1 MQILHLKLENFR
13 NYNTLDLD
21 FAPGINMIYGLNGQ
35 GKTNIAEA
43 IYFFAVAKSHR
54 VLKDKD
60 LIMHGKNYA
69 KMELDFLNK
78 ERDFNAKINLFSEK
92 NREIFVND
100 IKAVKNSDLIGRFNA
115 VLFSP
120 EDFSLI
126 KDGPGER
133 RRFTDIA
140 ISQVKPNYFLRLTE
154 YNKVLKMKNKVLK
167 EGLSYAGMIDIYNE
181 KLAEIGADIIF
192 YRNKFYEFL
201 KPISQDF
208 HREISLSLD
217 KFDIVYE
224 PCVKVDDRRKMK
236 DEIYK
241 KLSDLKMKELD
252 ERFCSFGIHREDVS
266 FYINEKKVKEF
277 ASQGQQ
283 RTVILILKL
292 AQAEYMKEIT
302 GEYPVLLLDDILSEL
317 DATRRKYFLSEIK
330 NKQVI
335 ITATDKGSFGRR
347 KDTKLIHVQNGHVSE
362 WKINN

>member
-1 MQILHLKLENFR
+1 MQVLNLKLKDFR
-13 NYNTLDLD
+13 NYENLDLD

-35 GKTNIAEA
+35 GKTNIVEA
-43 IYFFAVAKSHR
+43 IYFFAVLKSHR

-60 LIMHGKNYA
+60 LINYDKDFA
-69 KMELDFLNK
+69 KIELDFLNI
-78 ERDFNAKINLFSEK
+78 ERNFNAKINLFPDK
-92 NREIFVND
+92 NRDVFVND
-100 IKAVKNSDLIGRFNA
+100 IKINKNSELIGKFNA

-192 YRNKFYEFL
+192 YRNKFFEFL
-201 KPISQDF
+201 KPVAQDF
-208 HREISLSLD
+208 HRGIALNLD
-217 KFDIVYE
+217 KFEIDYE
-224 PCVKVDDRRKMK
+224 SCVKINDRKKMK
-236 DEIYK
+236 QDIYD
-241 KLSDLKMKELD
+241 KLESLKLKELD
-252 ERFCSFGIHREDVS
+252 ERFCIFGTHREDVT
-266 FYINEKKVKEF
+266 FYINGKKVKEF

-317 DATRRKYFLSEIK
+317 DSTRRKYFLNEIK
-330 NKQVI
+330 DKQVI

-347 KDTKLIHVQNGHVSE
+347 KDTKLIHIDQGKV
-362 WKINN
+362 IL